1 MTKEIKLSKEEFN
14 QLAEENAQLLNKR
27 ILLLSELLKKKN
39 LNSKKF
45 WIQSKEIHLLFKK
58 ITPLHNA
65 DRVHLWK
72 LFEDVREEARE
83 KFKKEK
89 LYEKVIEKRFEI
101 EINSLIDELDTFI
114 KSNTDK
120 PSDVEY
126 LLFLSQQLKSFLKG
140 DFENLPDS
148 PDLAFVLAR
157 RKGRK
162 LLNKSLIGRIER
174 YLIKCKT
181 FLDTASNHKFLKIM
195 ESIQSLS
202 KSETPKNKTKN
213 LMKQIRK
220 EISHPILVKDQK
232 EKLIKEIKIS
242 FGEAAFKEKNKR
254 AVETHKKKSLSTMD
268 EVNFIIEDL
277 KEKFLNDT

>member
-72 LFEDVREEARE
+72 LFENVREEARE

-120 PSDVEY
+120 PSEVEY

-181 FLDTASNHKFLKIM
+181 FLDTASNQKFCEIM

-242 FGEAAFKEKNKR
+242 FGEAALKEKNKR

>member
-101 EINSLIDELDTFI
+101 EINSLIDELSTLI
-114 KSNTDK
+114 KSDTNK
-120 PSDVEY
+120 PFEIEY
-126 LLFLSQQLKSFLKG
+126 VLFLSQQLSSLLRG

-174 YLIKCKT
+174 YLMKCQT
-181 FLDTASNHKFLKIM
+181 FLDTASNQKFCEIM